1 MVVTVIVLE
10 GSDDPPAPVCKD
22 RLMELTDVMRTT
34 FACREF
40 TDEPLPDDVL
50 YDILEVAR
58 FAPSGGNRQ
67 GQRVIVVRDREVRRQ
82 LADLCR
88 PPMATYMA
96 QAHLGEAPWNTIVP
110 SRVQHGTVDPA
121 TLSSPF
127 LDSLPGVPV
136 LLVVCVDLSVVASFD
151 RDLDRVGVISG
162 ASVYPLVQ
170 NILLAA
176 RNAGYGGVITTSLAN
191 REPEAQALL
200 GLPRHV
206 AIGALVPLGR
216 PVKQLTKLRR
226 RPVEEFT
233 TIDRYDGPAFRA
245 GKA

>member
-1 MVVTVIVLE
+1 
-10 GSDDPPAPVCKD
+10 
-22 RLMELTDVMRTT
+22 MELDQVMRTT

-40 TDEPLPDDVL
+40 TDEAMPDDAL
-50 YDILEVAR
+50 YGILEVAR
-58 FAPSGGNRQ
+58 FSPSGGNRQ
-67 GQRVIVVRDREVRRQ
+67 GQRVIVVRDRGLRRQ
-82 LADLCR
+82 LAELCK

-96 QAHLGEAPWNTIVP
+96 QVQMGEAPWNTIVP
-110 SRVQHGTVDPA
+110 SRVEADAVDRA
-121 TLSSPF
+121 TFSSPF
-127 LDSLPGVPV
+127 LDSLVDVPV

-151 RDLDRVGVISG
+151 RDLDRVGVVSG
-162 ASVYPLVQ
+162 ASVYPFVH

-191 REPEAQALL
+191 REPEAQQLL
-200 GLPRHV
+200 GLPRHM

-233 TIDRYDGPAFRA
+233 TIDRLDGPAFTGR
-245 GKA
+245 